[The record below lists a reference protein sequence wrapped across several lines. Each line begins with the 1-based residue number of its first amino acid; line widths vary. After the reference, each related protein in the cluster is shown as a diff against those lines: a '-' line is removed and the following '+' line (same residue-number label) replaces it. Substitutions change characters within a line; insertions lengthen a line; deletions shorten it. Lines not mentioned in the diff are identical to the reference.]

1 MYCSIILDESVIIR
15 SEICSSVRNFRYS
28 TCFLFAVAIL
38 DRFISC
44 FVILH
49 IFSAFPPPR
58 LPSLVLSL
66 HLPYYI
72 SSYFSNILNIIVGFS
87 LFFFVFLLL
96 FWRCS
101 YFSVHNPLLR
111 EFESFSISSFCC
123 CCCYH
128 LLRILSLFTYKT
140 AIYAEKHYKRF
151 ITFHRQ
157 FRINLY

>member
-87 LFFFVFLLL
+87 LFFFCISFIILALFVFFSTQPFVKRVWKFFNLKFLLL
-96 FWRCS
+96 LLLSFAS
-101 YFSVHNPLLR
+101 YIIF
-111 EFESFSISSFCC
+111 
-123 CCCYH
+123 
-128 LLRILSLFTYKT
+128 
-140 AIYAEKHYKRF
+140 IY
-151 ITFHRQ
+151 I
-157 FRINLY
+157 